1 MAEITAA
8 AVKEL
13 REKSGLPMM
22 DCKKA
27 LDECDGDVEAA
38 IQWLRERG
46 AQVLAKRAD
55 RETTFGRFGLFTN
68 MEGGPGA
75 MVELKCE
82 SAPVTQN
89 DEFVQLANDLAEQL
103 ATGPGAADGDEL
115 LAQPSPSK
123 DGMTLLEQRDELF
136 NRIREV
142 FNVGR
147 IVRMDGSCAAY
158 SHNAGTVSGVLLEVE
173 GGNEEAARDICM
185 HIAAMR
191 PTALEVAD
199 LPEDAVEK
207 ERAILREAALQ
218 EGKPENIVDKMVDG
232 RLGNFFAEQVL
243 CEQPF
248 VKSDKQTVSQ
258 FAEENG
264 MKLKQFIHWDLSDE

>member
-147 IVRMDGSCAAY
+147 LARMDGSCAAY

-191 PTALEVAD
+191 PSALEVAD

-218 EGKPENIVDKMVDG
+218 EGKPENSVDKMVDG
-232 RLGNFFAEQVL
+232 RLRSFFAEQVL